1 MLLKPNYKVNVYWNE
16 KIHCQTYL
24 TKVLWLSSACLTQS
38 LKLRTLIRLSFN
50 NATLTNNC
58 IIMLLYYRFY
68 HKKIE
73 IRTSRTNCNLV
84 KEYFCYLPP
93 PAIQKLS
100 TEWEKRKWSS
110 TIAWNYFRL
119 KKRERGE
126 FGKYRLLKDIDT
138 EYSITKTVI
147 RWGRFVQ
154 NLSIKMR

>member
-1 MLLKPNYKVNVYWNE
+1 MYIEMK

-68 HKKIE
+68 HKKNE

-93 PAIQKLS
+93 PRHSKNCQQN
-100 TEWEKRKWSS
+100 EKKGSEVQQLHEIIS
-110 TIAWNYFRL
+110 GL
-119 KKRERGE
+119 KKEKGGSLE
-126 FGKYRLLKDIDT
+126 SID
-138 EYSITKTVI
+138 YWRILI
-147 RWGRFVQ
+147 Q
-154 NLSIKMR
+154 NIPLQRQ